1 MKFIIPQNYD
11 FSSKLFG
18 FIDYSTVL
26 FNAFWAIL
34 VFCITSILVS
44 NLYIKFFIVIILCF
58 PVLIFSFIGFN
69 HEKILY
75 VLFYILKFACRQKVY
90 LYK

>member
-26 FNAFWAIL
+26 FNVLWCIFI
-34 VFCITSILVS
+34 FCITSFIIS
-44 NLYIKFFIVIILCF
+44 NLYLKFFIIIILCF
-58 PVLIFSFIGFN
+58 PMLLFSIIGFN
-69 HEKILY
+69 HENILY
-75 VLFYILKFACRQKVY
+75 VLIYIVKFFSKQQIY

>member
-18 FIDYSTVL
+18 VIDYSTVI
-26 FNAFWAIL
+26 FNVLWCLLI
-34 VFCITSILVS
+34 FCITSLIVHNLLFKIL
-44 NLYIKFFIVIILCF
+44 IIIILCF

-75 VLFYILKFACRQKVY
+75 VLLYIAKYACSQKVY

>member
-1 MKFIIPQNYD
+1 LKFIIPQNYD
-11 FSSKLFG
+11 FSAKLFG
-18 FIDYSTVL
+18 FIDYST
-26 FNAFWAIL
+26 AIINVIWYIF
-34 VFCITSILVS
+34 VFCII
-44 NLYIKFFIVIILCF
+44 NFFIKTLFFKIFVFIILCF
-58 PVLIFSFIGFN
+58 PVVIFSFIGFN